1 MPLELKREPLMAVE
15 DLVVP
20 DPPVGRDIFRLD
32 GIVLNPAKA
41 IVVNVHVAAQLVG
54 QGRVEEMDA
63 VERVLHRAVLDF
75 KVPGNAMPQKKGA
88 VIGSRPPASRDGFV
102 SMDTLPI
109 GVPPEAMPRGVLEP
123 RASIEQEPACA
134 LPRRVDGLRGGLDR
148 QIAKAKMRTVPPAH
162 G

>member
-1 MPLELKREPLMAVE
+1 
-15 DLVVP
+15 
-20 DPPVGRDIFRLD
+20 
-32 GIVLNPAKA
+32 
-41 IVVNVHVAAQLVG
+41 LVG

-109 GVPPEAMPRGVLEP
+109 GVPPEAMPRGGLEP

-134 LPRRVDGLRGGLDR
+134 LPRRVDGVRGVFDG
-148 QIAKAKMRTVPPAH
+148 QIAKDNIRTVRHPHGCWPASLKAQ
-162 G
+162 GLEGNPGAVAKLQLRLIGDRVDARVEG